1 MDAKAAI
8 SEIESSDLERTLKW
22 QLRRFLANNTHLLVA
37 CVPGD
42 VVSTLQE
49 ELQQGMLSSFLDA
62 YAATCFLLVR
72 LPAAG
77 TQSKPR
83 A

>member
-8 SEIESSDLERTLKW
+8 SEIESSDLERTAKR
-22 QLRRFLANNTHLLVA
+22 QLRRFLANNAHLLVA

-49 ELQQGMLSSFLDA
+49 ELQEGMLS
-62 YAATCFLLVR
+62 
-72 LPAAG
+72 
-77 TQSKPR
+77 
-83 A
+83 